1 MKVHGFS
8 VLKNSRGKT
17 KFRQRRHLTS
27 IKEKVIVHS
36 AHCRLVRILGLIQD
50 HSDMVLRDIR
60 VLAKDLGTKPGDS
73 IGTIGLLEL
82 SYPLVWKVFFQDQV

>member
-1 MKVHGFS
+1 MHGFS
-8 VLKNSRGKT
+8 VLKSNRGKT

-27 IKEKVIVHS
+27 IKEKVTVHS
-36 AHCRLVRILGLIQD
+36 ADYRLERILGLTQD

-60 VLAKDLGTKPGDS
+60 VLAKELGTKPGGT

-82 SYPLVWKVFFQDQV
+82 PYPLVWNVFF

>member
-1 MKVHGFS
+1 MHGFS
-8 VLKNSRGKT
+8 GLKSSRGKT
-17 KFRQRRHLTS
+17 KFRQRRHLTP

-36 AHCRLVRILGLIQD
+36 AHCRLVRILGLIQG

-60 VLAKDLGTKPGDS
+60 VLAKDLGTKPRGS

-82 SYPLVWKVFFQDQV
+82 PYPLVWKVLFQDRV